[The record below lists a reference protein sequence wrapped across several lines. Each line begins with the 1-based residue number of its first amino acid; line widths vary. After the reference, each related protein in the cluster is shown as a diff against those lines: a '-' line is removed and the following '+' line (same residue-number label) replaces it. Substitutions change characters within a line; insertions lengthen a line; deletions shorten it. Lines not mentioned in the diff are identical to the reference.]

1 LAELHFRIHSFP
13 PVCLVSHVAMS
24 DLEADRKFVL
34 SHEMK
39 IDDAAEAA
47 KNEPNKKKKK
57 DLEGALK
64 KLQADEKYVKALA
77 AIKEAEAQAKR
88 DAERAALQAKDDKKA
103 SAKAKTKADAP
114 KTKVTNAKA
123 DEATLA
129 SIDAAFAAAGKD
141 SGDAKAQAVATL
153 SALAP
158 ATPYVLSRLQQ
169 LFPLFDNS
177 KLGADAVQAAS
188 AIISGITPKGHAV
201 AERVVPL
208 VLAGMEDKKWKIKAG
223 CIEVLQPCLKQMEGT
238 TPAHLA
244 LCLPNIVGKLAEAAL
259 ESRKE
264 IRTATGAVLKEI
276 GGMVASAE
284 IKELSAD
291 LVTALAEPTNQKH
304 TQGVLAKMGNATFK
318 SLIDEASLSLLLPI
332 VTRGLKDRE
341 SMSKKWSAQIY
352 GSVALLVKDIAFL
365 KPYMKSIIP
374 LLQAGLS
381 DPVPEVQRECAK
393 AFGIMEQVLPE
404 YSRTNNQP
412 WLFNK
417 LRTGEKGEQIGCA
430 LAIAQVCLRMEK
442 SRLQELIPEMEMG
455 ARDENKKVH
464 AGFLELMDS
473 MPQALKMDFVP
484 YITKL
489 FPPMLLSISGDRET
503 DLGLQAASALVAQF
517 GDLCPELLI
526 DGFEGAYA
534 ATVHSKTA
542 EERNRNQA
550 TRERIVMLLGKM
562 ADKILEH
569 KKFGQDLLTTDCST
583 KELRERVICLGFIA
597 KSDSDAAVKR
607 VAGAVWKTAGGSP
620 KLQKLVMPVIE
631 KTLLLMR
638 KGGWGAGA
646 QKLACD
652 IIEGL
657 VKSNEMEAPTDEMV
671 EATAGFS
678 FPAPARV
685 SAEAAAIAAGTKS
698 DTTEETQATGELAGE
713 HEIATKAKQIM
724 QEVNGFSALPVDVI
738 SHMEAVAA
746 CAAIEGQQRKAKG
759 ARLTEEL
766 AEALGAVLKCAGEAA
781 EAAVN
786 EFNSNLPVAAEK
798 IARATL
804 GDAFDAKDDTAG
816 DAETLLKVENM
827 LLMYGAG
834 HLLLKDT
841 LLELKA
847 NRRYGVVGHNG
858 AGKTTLMKEI
868 VNGKIVGMPTH
879 LKCVHVDDSK
889 LGEMSKSCLNSLEY
903 VIKKAK
909 EIQVEDAGKETLLKV
924 GFPENML
931 EVPVAELST
940 GWRMR
945 LTLAVSM
952 LKHAD
957 IVLLDEPTNHLDE
970 ESVEWLGDY
979 ILSLT
984 KSSVMVISHEPKFLN
999 KICTNIISYKDKRLV
1014 YTEGN
1019 FDAFIA
1025 AKGIKSE
1032 DIEALLSG
1040 NLCLDSSAE
1049 KNEED
1054 GDSAP
1059 KVAAPVAGP
1068 PKISFPIAGALEG
1081 VKSGSR
1087 AVIEIKN
1094 LAFRYGKD
1102 KDYLF
1107 SNVQGKL
1114 SLNSRVAICG
1124 KNGCGK
1130 STLMTLICSEM
1141 SPSENKD
1148 GGMGEVAR
1156 HCNLRMAYMKQD
1168 HLKTLAP
1175 YFDTSP
1181 FVYITSRFKDGWD
1194 EELQKRLTEPEDEEE
1209 AERRKKLAKEHGK
1222 YGNEVETLLSR
1233 TKQGSTLMYEV
1244 QWKGLN
1250 DPKQNT
1256 LESINKL
1263 RMMGLDKVVIACD
1276 ERLAAKA
1283 AGLDQRPLTRRE
1295 VVKHCEAFGID
1306 EEMCCN
1312 RQIRGFSAGQKV
1324 RLSLAA
1330 MFWTKPHF
1338 IAVDEPTNY
1347 LDVETVDALAKA
1359 LTSFR
1364 GGVLMIEPKTEFVER
1379 ICNETWTIEDGAVTA
1394 VKLNNGKKREA

>member
-1 LAELHFRIHSFP
+1 MLA
-13 PVCLVSHVAMS
+13 
-24 DLEADRKFVL
+24 
-34 SHEMK
+34 HEMK

-64 KLQADEKYVKALA
+64 KLQSDEKYVKALEA
-77 AIKEAEAQAKR
+77 VKEAEAQAKR
-88 DAERAALQAKDDKKA
+88 DAERAALQAKDDKKT
-103 SAKAKTKADAP
+103 SAKAKTSKPDAP
-114 KTKVTNAKA
+114 KVKVTHATP

-129 SIDAAFAAAGKD
+129 SIDTAFAATGKD

-177 KLGADAVQAAS
+177 KLGADAIQAAS

-208 VLAGMEDKKWKIKAG
+208 VLSGMEDKKWKIKAG
-223 CIEVLQPCLKQMEGT
+223 CIDVLQPCLKQMEGT

-264 IRTATGAVLKEI
+264 IRTATGAVLREI

-304 TQGVLAKMGNATFK
+304 TQAVLAKMGNATFK

-341 SMSKKWSAQIY
+341 SVSKKWSAQIF

-404 YSRTNNQP
+404 YSRTSNQP
-412 WLFNK
+412 WLFSK

-442 SRLQELIPEMEMG
+442 SRLQEFIPEMEMG
-455 ARDENKKVH
+455 ARDENNKVRS
-464 AGFLELMDS
+464 GFLELMDS

-503 DLGLQAASALVAQF
+503 DLGLQAATALVSQF

-526 DGFEGAYA
+526 DAFEGAYA
-534 ATVHSKTA
+534 ATVHSKSA

-550 TRERIVMLLGKM
+550 TREKIVMLLGKM

-569 KKFGQDLLTTDCST
+569 KKFGQDLLSTDCST
-583 KELRERVICLGFIA
+583 KELRERVICLSFIA

-607 VAGAVWKTAGGSP
+607 VAGGVWKTAGGSP
-620 KLQKLVMPVIE
+620 KLQKIIMPVME
-631 KTLLLMR
+631 KTLLCMR
-638 KGGWGAGA
+638 KGEWGAGA

-657 VKSNEMEAPTDEMV
+657 VKSNEMEAPTDELV
-671 EATAGFS
+671 EATGGFS
-678 FPAPARV
+678 FPAPVSV

-698 DTTEETQATGELAGE
+698 DAAEVRQVTGELAGE
-713 HEIATKAKQIM
+713 HEIAATAKLIM
-724 QEVNGFSALPVDVI
+724 QEAIGFPALPVDVRT
-738 SHMEAVAA
+738 HMEAVAA
-746 CAAIEGQQRKAKG
+746 CVAVEGQQRKTTGAK
-759 ARLTEEL
+759 LTGEL
-766 AEALGAVLKCAGEAA
+766 AETMTAVLKCAGEAA
-781 EAAVN
+781 EAAVK
-786 EFNSNLPVAAEK
+786 EFNASLPVVAEK
-798 IARATL
+798 IARTTL
-804 GDAFDAKDDTAG
+804 GDAYDAQDDNAG

-868 VNGKIVGMPTH
+868 VHGKIVGMPTH

-909 EIQVEDAGKETLLKV
+909 EIQVHDAGKETLLKV

-970 ESVEWLGDY
+970 ESVEWLGNY

-984 KSSVMVISHEPKFLN
+984 RSSVMVISHEPKFLN
-999 KICTNIISYKDKRLV
+999 KICTNIISYKDKKLV

-1040 NLCLDSSAE
+1040 NLCLDSNTE
-1049 KNEED
+1049 KND
-1054 GDSAP
+1054 GDDGDDAKAAP

-1068 PKISFPIAGALEG
+1068 PKISFPIPGALEG

-1094 LAFRYGKD
+1094 LAFRYSKE
-1102 KDYLF
+1102 KEYLF

-1124 KNGCGK
+1124 RNGCGK

-1194 EELQKRLTEPEDEEE
+1194 EELQKRLNEPEDEEE

-1222 YGNEVETLLSR
+1222 YGNEVDTLISR

-1244 QWKGLN
+1244 KWKGLD

-1256 LESINKL
+1256 LESISKL

-1364 GGVLMIEPKTEFVER
+1364 GGILMIEPKTEFVER

>member
-1 LAELHFRIHSFP
+1 
-13 PVCLVSHVAMS
+13 MS
-24 DLEADRKFVL
+24 DLEAHRKLVL
-34 SHEMK
+34 AHEMK

-47 KNEPNKKKKK
+47 KSEPNKKKKK

-64 KLQADEKYVKALA
+64 KLQADEKYLKALE

-103 SAKAKTKADAP
+103 SSAKAKTAKADAS
-114 KTKVTNAKA
+114 KVKVTSATA
-123 DEATLA
+123 DETTLA
-129 SIDAAFAAAGKD
+129 TIDAAFAATGKD
-141 SGDAKAQAVATL
+141 AGDAKAQAVATL
-153 SALAP
+153 GALAS
-158 ATPYVLSRLQQ
+158 ATPYALSRLQQ

-177 KLGADAVQAAS
+177 KLGADAIQAAT
-188 AIISGITPKGHAV
+188 AIVSGITPKGHGV

-208 VLAGMEDKKWKIKAG
+208 VLSGMDDKKWKIKAG
-223 CIEVLQPCLKQMEGT
+223 CIEVLLPCLKQMEGT

-244 LCLPNIVGKLAEAAL
+244 ICLPTIVGKLAEAAL

-318 SLIDEASLSLLLPI
+318 SLIDEASLALLLPI
-332 VTRGLKDRE
+332 VIRGLKDRE
-341 SMSKKWSAQIY
+341 SMSKKWSAQIF

-365 KPYMKSIIP
+365 KPYLKSVIA

-404 YSRTNNQP
+404 YSKTSNQP
-412 WLFNK
+412 WLFSK
-417 LRTGEKGEQIGCA
+417 LRSGERGEQIGCA

-442 SRLQELIPEMEMG
+442 SRLPDFIPEIEMG
-455 ARDENKKVH
+455 ARDDKIKVKS
-464 AGFLELMDS
+464 GFLELMDS

-484 YITKL
+484 YIKKL
-489 FPPMLLSISGDRET
+489 FPPMLLSITGDREL
-503 DLGLQAASALVAQF
+503 DLGLQAATALVAQF
-517 GDLCPELLI
+517 GDLCPDLLI
-526 DGFEGAYA
+526 DAFEGAYA
-534 ATVHSKTA
+534 ATVYSKSA

-550 TRERIVMLLGKM
+550 TRERIVILLGKM

-583 KELRERVICLGFIA
+583 KELRERIICLSFIA
-597 KSDSDAAVKR
+597 KSDSDAGVKR
-607 VAGAVWKTAGGSP
+607 VAGGVWKTAGGSP
-620 KLQKLVMPVIE
+620 KLQKIMMPTIE
-631 KTLLLMR
+631 KMLLRMR
-638 KGGWGAGA
+638 QGDLGAGA

-657 VKSNEMEAPTDEMV
+657 VKSNEMEAPTDEMT
-671 EATAGFS
+671 EATGGFA
-678 FPAPARV
+678 FPVPVSV
-685 SAEAAAIAAGTKS
+685 SAEAAAIVAGTTS
-698 DTTEETQATGELAGE
+698 ASADESAHATGELAGE
-713 HEIATKAKQIM
+713 HELATKAKQIL
-724 QEVNGFSALPVDVI
+724 QETKGFPSLPTDVKT
-738 SHMEAVAA
+738 HVEAVAA
-746 CAAIEGQQRKAKG
+746 CVAIEGQQRKAKG

-766 AEALGAVLKCAGEAA
+766 GETMTAVLKLAGEAA
-781 EAAVN
+781 DAAVK
-786 EFNSNLPVAAEK
+786 EAGSDLATAAEK

-804 GDAFDAKDDTAG
+804 GDAFDAKDDEAG
-816 DAETLLKVENM
+816 DAETLLRVDNM

-868 VNGKIVGMPTH
+868 VHGKIVGMPTH

-909 EIQVEDAGKETLLKV
+909 EIQVEDAGRETLLKV

-999 KICTNIISYKDKRLV
+999 KICTNIISYKDKKLV

-1040 NLCLDSSAE
+1040 NLCLDSNAE
-1049 KNEED
+1049 KEGEEE
-1054 GDSAP
+1054 GDVQAAP

-1068 PKISFPIAGALEG
+1068 PKISFPIPGALEG

-1087 AVIEIKN
+1087 AVVEVKN
-1094 LAFRYGKD
+1094 LAFRYGKE

-1148 GGMGEVAR
+1148 GSMGEVAR

-1209 AERRKKLAKEHGK
+1209 AERRIKLAKEHGK
-1222 YGNEVETLLSR
+1222 YGNEVDTLLSR

-1244 QWKGLN
+1244 KWKGLD

-1256 LESINKL
+1256 LESIHKL

-1364 GGVLMIEPKTEFVER
+1364 GGILMIEPKTEFVER